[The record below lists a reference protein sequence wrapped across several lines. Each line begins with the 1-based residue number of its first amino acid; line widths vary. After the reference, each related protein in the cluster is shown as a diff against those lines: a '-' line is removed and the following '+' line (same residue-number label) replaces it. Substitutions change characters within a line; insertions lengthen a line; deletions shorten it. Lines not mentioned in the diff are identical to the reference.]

1 VFPLLPPKTPPRPC
15 KAVEEEEE
23 EEEITSVQPK
33 GHDEMTL
40 SMRNNHIGK
49 SKQNLTRAKST

>member
-1 VFPLLPPKTPPRPC
+1 VCNDVRPTSTSSSV
-15 KAVEEEEE
+15 KEEE

-40 SMRNNHIGK
+40 STRNNHIGK

>member
-1 VFPLLPPKTPPRPC
+1 LGARARRSGKKGERE
-15 KAVEEEEE
+15 EEEEE